1 MKKRQT
7 HYRERAQPRERQGL
21 GPLEKHRHF
30 VIRSRVERERE
41 EKIQKIKKEAAE
53 SNPEEFQF
61 FMHRY
66 RRSGLRLVKKEDP
79 EKEKKRKEKTPENP
93 AGPPVPQA
101 DSCPGTSVAVPTRV
115 VFTD

>member
-30 VIRSRVERERE
+30 VIRSRIERERE

-66 RRSGLRLVKKEDP
+66 RRSGLKLLKKEDP
-79 EKEKKRKEKTPENP
+79 EKEKKNHNKNPNTSPESPVSQPNTPP
-93 AGPPVPQA
+93 AIPK
-101 DSCPGTSVAVPTRV
+101 RI